1 MMVED
6 ASRTDA
12 QVGRRREAEHS
23 RRDFLKYGVA
33 GAGALALLPARDL
46 LRSGV
51 PSASLSASPSGTL
64 QFVDA
69 GSYTQTPAQKAA
81 YTAFGKRYK
90 KVKLTVDE
98 LSSTLTTWDAQ
109 CRTRISSGV
118 ETDLLMLNGQF
129 VAAFARDNL
138 VYPLS
143 AFPALSS
150 ALHEASTPVVNVA
163 AYEGVQYALPLAATG
178 GYATTVLWYNAGLT
192 KRAGISGA
200 PASLK
205 ELKGMV
211 GRLDKAGAS
220 PMVHPAGTEDYNQ
233 LLVMWILPQVVGGE
247 NAITYVLDTMRGLHK
262 YTDAPWVEMWSIMN
276 DLVTSKVMLPG
287 SGSITVDALPEIMFT
302 GRAATTYSGS
312 WELAALTATS
322 SSGAIKGYDLQLG
335 ALPVLVPGASPRTII
350 AYAGYAIPQ
359 SSKNPDAAV
368 ALINYMAQASVDKQ
382 ITAATQALSPV
393 RSSSSAIT
401 NPLTRAAEGYYADA
415 ITPMDWLW
423 EPELSTA
430 IGTQA
435 QAIFLGNATPKE
447 AANTVQSAFQT
458 LVKTGKSFFKQ

>member
-1 MMVED
+1 MVDDQSSPETPINSSYEGD
-6 ASRTDA
+6 
-12 QVGRRREAEHS
+12 HS
-23 RRDFLKYGVA
+23 RRDFLKYGIA
-33 GAGALALLPARDL
+33 GAGALALLPARNL
-46 LRSGV
+46 LRSGS
-51 PSASLSASPSGTL
+51 PSAGLSASPSGAL
-64 QFVDA
+64 DFVDA

-81 YTAFGKRYK
+81 YTAFGKRYG
-90 KVKLTVDE
+90 KVKLAVDE
-98 LSSTLTTWDAQ
+98 LSSTLVTWDAQ

-143 AFPALSS
+143 AFSGLSS
-150 ALHEASTPVVNVA
+150 AMHEASAPVVNVA
-163 AYEGVQYALPLAATG
+163 AYEGVPYALPLAATG

-192 KRAGISGA
+192 KSAGVSGS
-200 PASLK
+200 PASLQQ
-205 ELKGMV
+205 LKAMV
-211 GRLDKAGAS
+211 PRLEKMGAS

-233 LLVMWILPQVVGGE
+233 LLVMWILPQVVGGD

-262 YTDAPWVEMWSIMN
+262 YTDAPWVEMWSIMD
-276 DLVTSKVMLPG
+276 DLVKSKVMLPG

-312 WELAALTATS
+312 WELAALTATAN
-322 SSGAIKGYDLQLG
+322 SGAIKGYDLQLG
-335 ALPVLVPGASPRTII
+335 PLPVLVPGASPRTII

-368 ALINYMAQASVDKQ
+368 ALINYMAQASVDRQ

-401 NPLTRAAEGYYADA
+401 NPLTRAAEKYYADA

-435 QAIFLGNATPKE
+435 QAIFLGNVTPKE